1 MEMAKTAQTLMNV
14 QMSKQTNVIQ
24 TPCVPTLKDLMSA
37 AVLEDMKEMVKTAQ
51 QLRRWF
57 VIHRV
62 E

>member
-1 MEMAKTAQTLMNV
+1 MNV